1 MRVARLVLLVLATL
15 VAACEA
21 RGEYIVLRSGQRLNV
36 TGYQLVGDKY
46 RLQLVGGSLEL
57 PAEEVVAIE
66 PEEVFTP
73 LPHVATVTAKGPF
86 GDLIEAA
93 AKRYSVDVDLIAS
106 VIAAESNFNPKA
118 ISVRNA
124 RGLMQLL
131 PVTAARLGVRDI
143 FDPSENIDAGTR
155 YLSELLKLYK
165 NDLALA
171 LAAYNAGPESVQR
184 YGQVPPFR
192 ETVSYVRRVKKTYQ
206 SRKSQMTRGASSQ
219 NTNSASLSSNPPAP
233 ATGPASTA
241 APASRF

>member
-1 MRVARLVLLVLATL
+1 VRVARFVLVVLVAL
-15 VAACEA
+15 VAASEV

-36 TGYQLVGDKY
+36 TGYQLLGDKY

-73 LPHVATVTAKGPF
+73 LPPVATVAAKGPF
-86 GDLIEAA
+86 GELIEAA

-118 ISVRNA
+118 ISPRNA

-131 PVTAARLGVRDI
+131 PFTAARFGVRDI

-192 ETVSYVRRVKKTYQ
+192 ETVSYVRRVKNTYQ
-206 SRKSQMTRGASSQ
+206 SRKSPGQ
-219 NTNSASLSSNPPAP
+219 SASAQTQS
-233 ATGPASTA
+233 PASAVASTKTA
-241 APASRF
+241 ARF